1 MKRILITGAASGIG
15 LATARA
21 FLEAGARVALGDL
34 DGPLAEQ
41 VADDLGP
48 RASGHGLDVTDA
60 GSFAAFLDA
69 AVATHGTPVDVLV
82 NNAGIMPNG
91 AFVEQSERV
100 DRATMDVNV
109 FGVITGMRLVLPE
122 MVERGRG
129 HVVNV
134 ASLAGKV
141 PLRGLAVYNA
151 SKFAVVGLTAATRL
165 EMESSGVSVTAVLP
179 SAVRTEL
186 SSGIDLGVLPTVD
199 PEDIARAA
207 DAAGNARSL
216 LVNTPNNPTGVVY
229 TRKTLEGI
237 AEICTDK
244 GLWLL
249 SDEVY
254 DTQVWNGDHLSPR
267 ALPGMAERT
276 LTISSG
282 GKSFGFTGW
291 KIGWANGP
299 ADMVSAVLTAKQS
312 LTYVSGGPFQ
322 HAMVTALGLDDG
334 YFSQLADDLEGKRD
348 LLGDGLRSAGFEVFP
363 TAGTYFVTAD
373 IRPLG
378 FDDGVAFCM
387 SMPERCGVVAVPS
400 AVFYDDGEAGRHL
413 IRFAFCKQPEILVEA
428 SRRLAGMAGSGS

>member
-1 MKRILITGAASGIG
+1 MNDRKPYLVDRLQEFGVTIFAEMSALAERTGAINLGQGFPDSDGPDEVLEAAIAAIRAGHNQYPPGRGILPLRRAVADHQRRFYGLEVDAETEVLIT
-15 LATARA
+15 
-21 FLEAGARVALGDL
+21 AGASEAIAAAILALVEPGDEVVLFEPYFDHYATSVALAGGRRRVVRLREPDL
-34 DGPLAEQ
+34 SFD
-41 VADDLGP
+41 VADLESAIGP
-48 RASGHGLDVTDA
+48 R
-60 GSFAAFLDA
+60 
-69 AVATHGTPVDVLV
+69 
-82 NNAGIMPNG
+82 
-91 AFVEQSERV
+91 
-100 DRATMDVNV
+100 
-109 FGVITGMRLVLPE
+109 
-122 MVERGRG
+122 
-129 HVVNV
+129 
-134 ASLAGKV
+134 
-141 PLRGLAVYNA
+141 
-151 SKFAVVGLTAATRL
+151 TRL
-165 EMESSGVSVTAVLP
+165 
-179 SAVRTEL
+179 
-186 SSGIDLGVLPTVD
+186 I
-199 PEDIARAA
+199 
-207 DAAGNARSL
+207 L
-216 LVNTPNNPTGVVY
+216 LNTPHNPTGKVFDAEELGHVARLAIRHDLLVV
-229 TRKTLEGI
+229 T
-237 AEICTDK
+237 
-244 GLWLL
+244 
-249 SDEVY
+249 DEVY
-254 DTQVWNGDHLSPR
+254 EHLVYDGGRHIPM
-267 ALPGMAERT
+267 ATLPGMAERT

-291 KIGWANGP
+291 KIGWAHGP